1 MSDEFD
7 VLINAAQQRLK
18 VAKIRVSIR
27 RKGDALF
34 LRATLP
40 PKPGTGHVK
49 PHRYELATKLP
60 VSCDGIRRAEAEA
73 LNLGSLL
80 AMKQFDWVDWL
91 DETPP
96 EEKLI
101 GEWIREFK
109 QYYMGTH
116 SLSETTWER
125 HWQTVYDALPQ
136 YETLVGPQLVVIAL
150 ETPANTRK
158 RREFCL
164 KLQKLADFAEIDV
177 DLTPYRG
184 SYSSTKPQKVR
195 NLPTDEMVGEW
206 LDQIPTASWR
216 SFYGVVAAFGL
227 RPHEFWFCHFIDELT
242 LQITEGKTGE
252 RQVQA
257 LYPEWVE
264 RWGLKHI
271 QRPNVTA
278 KVYRD
283 YGDRAST
290 QFRRYGLHFS
300 HYDLRQ
306 ASALRDSND
315 IKLPDTIAARMMGH
329 SVEVHHTTYPRW
341 LSQAKHADVYQIAI
355 RNGPK
360 APT

>member
-7 VLINAAQQRLK
+7 VLIHAAQQRLK
-18 VAKIRVSIR
+18 VAKVRVSIR
-27 RKGDALF
+27 RKGDAIF

-40 PKPGTGHVK
+40 PKPGTRHIK

-60 VSCDGIRRAEAEA
+60 VSRDGIRRAEAEA

-80 AMKQFDWVDWL
+80 AMKQFDWADWL
-91 DETPP
+91 DETLPK
-96 EEKLI
+96 EKLI
-101 GEWIREFK
+101 GEWIRGFK

-116 SLSETTWER
+116 SLSETTWKR

-136 YETLVGPQLVVIAL
+136 NETLVGPTLVTIAL

-177 DLTPYRG
+177 DLQPYRG
-184 SYSSTKPQKVR
+184 SYSTKPQNVR
-195 NLPTDEMVGEW
+195 KLPTDEMVGEW
-206 LDQIPTASWR
+206 LAKISTSSWR

-227 RPHEFWFCHFIDELT
+227 RPHEFWFCHFIDDLT
-242 LQITEGKTGE
+242 LQVTEGKTGE

-257 LYPEWVE
+257 LYPKWVK
-264 RWGLKHI
+264 RWDLKDIH
-271 QRPNVTA
+271 RPKVTA

-290 QFRRYGLHFS
+290 QFRRYGLPFS
-300 HYDLRQ
+300 PYDLRHAWAIR
-306 ASALRDSND
+306 ASITFRLS
-315 IKLPDTIAARMMGH
+315 DTIAARMMGH
-329 SVEVHHTTYPRW
+329 SVEVHNKTYHRW
-341 LSQAKHADVYQIAI
+341 LSQAKQADVYLAAI
-355 RNGPK
+355 QSGPK
-360 APT
+360 APK